1 MADNVLEIIIKATAA
16 QAIGEL
22 ARVGQE
28 MRGVSQKAGDT
39 QTAMQRLVN
48 ATTGVTQ
55 ASNSARD
62 SARAWMT
69 GIEAEKAAFDRL
81 RASFDPMFA
90 AQLRYKTNL
99 EEITLQQKLGT
110 ISQQE
115 ATQAINANAAALQ
128 RATGGADP
136 LAAGLGRVGQS
147 AAQVRG
153 QLQNAAYQVGDF
165 AVQVAG
171 GTSATRAFAQ
181 QLPQLL
187 GGFGL
192 WGAVFGAATAIL
204 IPLIGKLFETGVSA
218 EDAGKR
224 LDTLKEALSSY
235 IEYANTAGAST
246 EELEKR
252 FGRFA
257 EQMRENARA
266 MAQIEMSRAIAA
278 LGSDAA
284 GISQQMND
292 LVESQNRAAEAA
304 RRYLEADQLMK
315 QGMIGSDTVQ
325 AYREAFLIYNDEVDQ
340 VASSMGLTAEAA
352 FRLKDALDSV
362 SANKGPEE
370 LARTSQA
377 ALDAILKMYP
387 AGSAMP
393 PVIAEIYTKLSA
405 VNEKAVAATL
415 SMEKMETPLLGFKAL
430 VNSAY
435 QAMLQLVD
443 AQPGDGFLSSAIA
456 KVKEL
461 ASEAWNAAMAVA
473 AAQQKEISD
482 GAAKGYGGRPE
493 GLADNTSS
501 RQAVIIA
508 QQQIAAKQRADALAN
523 AGSSGSGGGGSATDL
538 ADLQKQAEDALNT
551 MNIAISAIQA
561 KVSLGLMSTS
571 EAEKAVDSART
582 TAGNAMAELI
592 PRMEKFGASGATAAD
607 KVRAQIKAVAGE
619 MKSLSE
625 QLAKSFTDG
634 FEKSFASFLAGTKSA
649 SDAFKDF
656 GQSVLDTMA
665 KIVSQRFTDSVI
677 APLVDSIFS
686 VIGLKDGGVVP
697 HAKGGA
703 VEAFA
708 KGGLPGIGAHANTVV
723 DRPTFFAM
731 GGDRTGL
738 MGEAGKEAIMPM
750 RNGGVRATGPGG
762 DFTLPLARDGSGA
775 LAVVTPFAA
784 GGIPG
789 KRDFTYPAPRAAAP
803 YVFVPPGAGVTPA
816 MAMARSMASDN
827 GRQPATAPGNVIVN
841 ITPEEGK
848 TARETGRRSQGNDTV
863 LDVVVERLKGAVASD
878 ITNGGPVAAAL
889 MQSFNV
895 KRNLS

>member
-28 MRGVSQKAGDT
+28 MKGVSQKAGDT

-69 GIEAEKAAFDRL
+69 GIDAEKAAFDRL

-99 EEITLQQKLGT
+99 QEITLQQKLGT

-192 WGAVFGAATAIL
+192 WGAVFGAATAIMV
-204 IPLIGKLFETGVSA
+204 PFIGKLFETGQSA
-218 EDAGKR
+218 DDAKDR
-224 LDTLKEALSSY
+224 LKDFSSALDAYVDYAKIAGSS
-235 IEYANTAGAST
+235 TDD
-246 EELEKR
+246 LEKK

-257 EQMRENARA
+257 DQMQKNADR
-266 MAQIEMSRAIAA
+266 MAKIKLGQAQQA
-278 LGSDAA
+278 LGDDAA
-284 GISQQMND
+284 GLQQQLRGFLANYKAMSD
-292 LVESQNRAAEAA
+292 YLAEHPMSAGTFGAGTMTDELQRYKDEFGLLRVAVDDAAAA
-304 RRYLEADQLMK
+304 MGL
-315 QGMIGSDTVQ
+315 S
-325 AYREAFLIYNDEVDQ
+325 VDQ
-340 VASSMGLTAEAA
+340 ALRLNNVLGDVSAAQGPQAIADASQKAL
-352 FRLKDALDSV
+352 DALD
-362 SANKGPEE
+362 
-370 LARTSQA
+370 
-377 ALDAILKMYP
+377 KMFP
-387 AGSAMP
+387 AGRALP
-393 PVIAEIYTKLSA
+393 PVIADIMLSLNGVHDSA
-405 VNEKAVAATL
+405 VNAALASDDLAPPIVKFKAVVDEAFSA
-415 SMEKMETPLLGFKAL
+415 MVAM
-430 VNSAY
+430 VN
-435 QAMLQLVD
+435 
-443 AQPGDGFLSSAIA
+443 AQPDDGWLSTAISRAGTLADKLWDAA
-456 KVKEL
+456 KG
-461 ASEAWNAAMAVA
+461 AA
-473 AAQQKEISD
+473 AAQGTAPLTGPAGM
-482 GAAKGYGGRPE
+482 GAGTPVTVRDRK
-493 GLADNTSS
+493 LQAD
-501 RQAVIIA
+501 QEA
-508 QQQIAAKQRADALAN
+508 ADAYSKWTPPSPSS
-523 AGSSGSGGGGSATDL
+523 SSGSGGGGGGGSVTDL
-538 ADLQKQAEDALNT
+538 ADLQKKAEDA
-551 MNIAISAIQA
+551 MNAMNLAISAINA
-561 KVSLGLMSTS
+561 KVQLGLMSTS
-571 EAEKAVDSART
+571 EAEKAVDSARM

-592 PRMEKFGASGATAAD
+592 PQMEKFGTTGSTAAD
-607 KVRAQIKAVAGE
+607 KVRGQIKAVAGE
-619 MKSLSE
+619 MKSLSQE
-625 QLAKSFTDG
+625 ITKAFTDG

-848 TARETGRRSQGNDTV
+848 TYRETGRRSQGNDTI
-863 LDVVVERLKGAVASD
+863 LDIVRETATRAVASD
-878 ITNGGPVAAAL
+878 ITNGGPVTAAL